1 MKANDKLDDDALRD
15 ALAFTRAMLAEDRE
29 AASAI
34 FDNTPSQK
42 RFAIGL
48 AWVAAISWS
57 WPDAPDVEDFAQQY
71 VELGA
76 FLQEANEYISGLDDE

>member
-1 MKANDKLDDDALRD
+1 MKANDKRDDDAVRD

-57 WPDAPDVEDFAQQY
+57 WPNAPDAEDFAQQY

-76 FLQEANEYISGLDDE
+76 FLQEANEYISGLDD

>member
-1 MKANDKLDDDALRD
+1 MKANDKRDDDAVRD
-15 ALAFTRAMLAEDRE
+15 ALAFTRAMLAKDRE

-42 RFAIGL
+42 HFATGL

-57 WPDAPDVEDFAQQY
+57 WPDTPDVEDFAQQY